1 MRKKIQVKNNIAAFY
16 KEFPSN
22 WEYSVFYKNG
32 EKYYSVEQYMMA
44 QKAKLFGDMS
54 SYFRILD
61 AAHPRECKE
70 LGRKIINFDQ
80 TLWDTE
86 KYRIV
91 LEGTRMKYMQND
103 HLKKL
108 LFEVPSNAEFAEA
121 SVEDPIWGIGLFY
134 EDESRFDKEKWRGEN
149 LLGKIVTQ
157 VRDELLAQQLV
168 I

>member
-1 MRKKIQVKNNIAAFY
+1 
-16 KEFPSN
+16 
-22 WEYSVFYKNG
+22 
-32 EKYYSVEQYMMA
+32 
-44 QKAKLFGDMS
+44 
-54 SYFRILD
+54 
-61 AAHPRECKE
+61 
-70 LGRKIINFDQ
+70 
-80 TLWDTE
+80 
-86 KYRIV
+86 
-91 LEGTRMKYMQND
+91 MKYMQND